1 MSILLKLTQLIVSL
15 MPNIKSQK
23 DFDDA
28 YLSYSADIYDL
39 ERRMREIEQRTSST
53 SRDLAYGQNLT

>member
-15 MPNIKSQK
+15 MPNMKSQK

-28 YLSYSADIYDL
+28 YLSESADIYDL
-39 ERRMREIEQRTSST
+39 ERRMREIDQRSSSA
-53 SRDLAYGQNLT
+53 SRGLTYGLNLL

>member
-28 YLSYSADIYDL
+28 YLSDSADIYDL
-39 ERRMREIEQRTSST
+39 ERRMREIDQRSS
-53 SRDLAYGQNLT
+53 SASLGLAYGQNLI

>member
-28 YLSYSADIYDL
+28 YLSESADIYDL
-39 ERRMREIEQRTSST
+39 ERRMREIDQR
-53 SRDLAYGQNLT
+53 SRRASYGLAYGLDSR

>member
-28 YLSYSADIYDL
+28 YLSDSADIYDL
-39 ERRMREIEQRTSST
+39 ERRMREIDQRTSSA
-53 SRDLAYGQNLT
+53 SLGLAYGQNLI

>member
-28 YLSYSADIYDL
+28 YLSESADIYHL
-39 ERRMREIEQRTSST
+39 ECRMRKIEQRSSST
-53 SRDLAYGQNLT
+53 SRGLAYGQNLL

>member
-1 MSILLKLTQLIVSL
+1 MSMLLKLTQLIVSL

-28 YLSYSADIYDL
+28 YLSDSADIYDL
-39 ERRMREIEQRTSST
+39 ERRMREIDRRSS
-53 SRDLAYGQNLT
+53 SASLGLAYGQNLI

>member
-1 MSILLKLTQLIVSL
+1 MSKRLKLTQLIVSR

-28 YLSYSADIYDL
+28 YLSESADVYDL
-39 ERRMREIEQRTSST
+39 ERRMREIDQRSRST
-53 SRDLAYGQNLT
+53 YHGLAYSLNLL

>member
-1 MSILLKLTQLIVSL
+1 MSMLLKLTQLIVSL

-28 YLSYSADIYDL
+28 YLSDSADIYDL
-39 ERRMREIEQRTSST
+39 ERRMREIDQRSS
-53 SRDLAYGQNLT
+53 SASLGLAYGQNLI

>member
-15 MPNIKSQK
+15 TPNIKSQK

-28 YLSYSADIYDL
+28 YLSHSADIYDL
-39 ERRMREIEQRTSST
+39 ERRMREIDQRTSST
-53 SRDLAYGQNLT
+53 SRGLAYGQNLT

>member
-1 MSILLKLTQLIVSL
+1 

-28 YLSYSADIYDL
+28 YLSESADIYDL
-39 ERRMREIEQRTSST
+39 ERRMCKIDQRCSNA
-53 SRDLAYGQNLT
+53 SRGLVYRQNLL